1 MEPKQALAHISEDG
15 QRTQTVAEHLDGTAR
30 RSASFAAAFGAEQ
43 DGYYTGTLHDIGKYS
58 AAFQR
63 RLHGGERVDHSTAG
77 AQMAF
82 RQKQF
87 PAAFAVAGHH
97 GGLPDGGSQAD
108 TGQDSTLMGRIK
120 RNNLPPYDAW
130 KEEICPPPTPPL
142 PPAKTGYEMAFYTRM
157 LFSCLVDADY
167 LDTEQFMDGAVFLN
181 S

>member
-77 AQMAF
+77 AQVAF
-82 RQKQF
+82 RF
-87 PAAFAVAGHH
+87 PQHLPWPGTTVAYPMAARK
-97 GGLPDGGSQAD
+97 
-108 TGQDSTLMGRIK
+108 RIPV
-120 RNNLPPYDAW
+120 RIALLWDA
-130 KEEICPPPTPPL
+130 
-142 PPAKTGYEMAFYTRM
+142 
-157 LFSCLVDADY
+157 
-167 LDTEQFMDGAVFLN
+167 
-181 S
+181 